1 VKTAMVTRWLVCAL
15 AALALGGLLA
25 ACGSD
30 SNENSDT
37 AAATT
42 GDATEATDGATTAE
56 PTAEY
61 EDELPSGP
69 NPVGEASGKTI
80 GFVSACQNCEAMAR
94 MSAAF
99 EDAAEA
105 AGMKVR
111 IYDTK
116 GNPADAAKG
125 VETLLQSG
133 ADVIVLGAL
142 PPQVVGNAAKSAK
155 SKGVPIF
162 GVDSG
167 IPSSAA
173 EGITAFNIEE
183 NLPEAQ
189 TILGERIAEEVGP
202 EGKILYLFD
211 KVLPVGVLYDE
222 ALRAGLGE
230 TEILAEEQID
240 LTKITQQGQDVTS
253 TWLVKFPEVD
263 AVLCAYDA
271 SCLGAYQAVRAA
283 GKEIPVYG
291 NNGNLENLNLIRQGA
306 DYTTNALAIELQAW
320 IGTDR
325 SISLLNGEEVTDPPL
340 VRDLLVD
347 GENVPESGVY
357 DGSQLY
363 GDFEKSFVE
372 RWEAE

>member
-1 VKTAMVTRWLVCAL
+1 MKTATVNRWLVCAL

-25 ACGSD
+25 ACGGDGNGSD
-30 SNENSDT
+30 STSADT
-37 AAATT
+37 NGASGETT
-42 GDATEATDGATTAE
+42 VSEAPAQ
-56 PTAEY
+56 Y

-69 NPVGEASGKTI
+69 NPVGKASGATI

-105 AGMKVR
+105 AGMDVR

-133 ADVIVLGAL
+133 ADVIALGAL
-142 PPQVVGNAAKSAK
+142 PPQVVGNAAKAAK

-162 GVDSG
+162 GVDTG
-167 IPSSAA
+167 IPTAAA

-189 TILGERIAEEVGP
+189 TILSELIVEEIGP
-202 EGKILYLFD
+202 EGKVLYLYD

-222 ALRAGLGE
+222 ALRAGLGK

-240 LTKITQQGQDVTS
+240 LTKITQQGQDVTA
-253 TWLVKFPEVD
+253 TWLVKYPEVD
-263 AVLCAYDA
+263 AILCAYDA

-283 GKEIPVYG
+283 GKEIPVYS
-291 NNGNLENLNLIRQGA
+291 NNGNLENLDLIRQGA

-320 IGTDR
+320 LGTDR
-325 SISLLNGEEVTDPPL
+325 SISLLNGEKVTDPPL

-363 GDFEKSFVE
+363 GDFEKAFVE